1 MKKYWW
7 MSFYMGNKKSL
18 WILAWARTTK
28 LVHFIHPLMYV
39 LQPVSQILCLLF
51 VLWVQKV
58 YWMYKYLTKRRK
70 LPTAILLN
78 NIILLLPTYPGY
90 MIIFLQKE
98 TQTYKNSYIL
108 LIFEQVK
115 YFWLELLPKA
125 KMLLPPKGEDYE
137 SKAFANFYVS
147 IPWAWNPPKPYKW
160 WNAL

>member
-1 MKKYWW
+1 
-7 MSFYMGNKKSL
+7 
-18 WILAWARTTK
+18 
-28 LVHFIHPLMYV
+28 MYV

-115 YFWLELLPKA
+115 YF
-125 KMLLPPKGEDYE
+125 
-137 SKAFANFYVS
+137 
-147 IPWAWNPPKPYKW
+147 
-160 WNAL
+160 